1 MSDLIA
7 IVSIISSATVILI
20 SIYFNW
26 KKLKLEAKMMLTEI
40 SLKLYPELKDKAI
53 AMGIKYNDK
62 MPSGI
67 SKKLLDEL
75 QDATFKFQDKWIK
88 KNIKNRKNK

>member
-26 KKLKLEAKMMLTEI
+26 KKLKLEAKIMWTEA

-53 AMGIKYNDK
+53 AMGINYSNNI
-62 MPSGI
+62 PSGI
-67 SKKLLDEL
+67 TPRLIDEMQKYIL
-75 QDATFKFQDKWIK
+75 KCQEKWIK
-88 KNIKNRKNK
+88 KHTKKQKED